1 MKLLLNVGKN
11 KLVIFHKKQKHI
23 LKLNDSIESN
33 NSECV
38 SSFNFI
44 GIMFD
49 EGLSWINH
57 MNSIKK
63 IVSMVINFIDWN

>member
-11 KLVIFHKKQKHI
+11 KLVIFHRNQKHI
-23 LKLNDSIESN
+23 LKLNDSIEGS

-49 EGLSWINH
+49 EGLSLINH

-63 IVSMVINFIDWN
+63 IVSIVIDFID